1 MASDRTH
8 RTHLTTARALIVLV
22 LAALAAPAVA
32 RPRSAERCPDGTF
45 TITGRPLVNGQ
56 GVWAGYRIALSQSQV
71 SIGGVCDTPTT
82 ATVRTRGKRT
92 VIRAEWAGCRGV
104 PGKVVLTAK
113 LRAGRCDTM
122 RGVLR
127 RRKGKPRGQR
137 FRAKRAAV
145 VAAFSPPTTCAGC
158 HPRQYREWQG
168 SMMAYAAV
176 SPVANALEAAGNRL
190 LHGAF
195 AADGTS
201 PLFCQKCHSP
211 ASAALGEFPS
221 FAASGGRP
229 SRDFAGTAGIH
240 GVSCDVCHQ
249 AAHADLAG
257 SLSGDGI
264 ANAAF
269 VMQTGSLKFGP
280 FTDPMRNPTHDATGS
295 SYVRSSEFCGACHD
309 VRIIGNDTLTAEP
322 FRRLENL
329 FTEWREGPYA
339 TTANP
344 YGQVVT
350 CQDCHMSAYPYA
362 RPGTY
367 FTDAVAVVPGAPARQ
382 VSSHYFTGVDVAL
395 VDFPGQDDAGLDAHG
410 LPASQRQR
418 REDLLRAACTLRLE
432 LPAAA
437 QAAGML
443 PVTVAVTNTGA
454 GHNVPSGFSQ
464 ERQMWIELT
473 VTDADGA
480 SIYRSGYLVDSAHPE
495 TGEAAP
501 DGNLD
506 DEDLDDWVGEM
517 DPATLEADIVPGP
530 DRDRRPQAEL
540 GLVSFH
546 NRFLRAGAGG
556 TEEVLAPFLATA
568 MDNTG
573 AIPPLATAR
582 ARYDV
587 PVPADAHGPLR
598 VSARLRFRAFPPRF
612 LRALA
617 GARPDLVDEA
627 LVDRN
632 RIVDMAD
639 AAESVNL
646 LPAP

>member
-1 MASDRTH
+1 MVTDRTH
-8 RTHLTTARALIVLV
+8 RTTARAARALLV
-22 LAALAAPAVA
+22 LALAAFAGPVLA
-32 RPRSAERCPDGTF
+32 RPRSAQPCPDGTF
-45 TITGRPLVNGQ
+45 AIAGRPLANAQ
-56 GVWAGYRIALSQSQV
+56 GVDAGYRVALAQSQV
-71 SIGGVCDTPTT
+71 SIGGVCDTPAA
-82 ATVRTRGKRT
+82 ATVRTRRKRT

-104 PGKVVLTAK
+104 PGKVVMVAK
-113 LRAGRCDTM
+113 LRAGSCDTM

-127 RRKGKPRGQR
+127 RRKGKHRSQR
-137 FRAKRAAV
+137 FRAKRAAAV
-145 VAAFSPPTTCAGC
+145 PAFSPPTTCAGC

-195 AADGTS
+195 APDGSS
-201 PLFCQKCHSP
+201 PLFCQKCHAP
-211 ASAALGEFPS
+211 ASAALGEFPT

-229 SRDFAGTAGIH
+229 SRDFAGATGIH

-249 AAHADLAG
+249 TAHADLAG

-269 VMQTGSLKFGP
+269 VMRTGSLKFGP
-280 FTDPMRNPTHDATGS
+280 FSAPMRNPTHDATPSG
-295 SYVRSSEFCGACHD
+295 YLRSSDFCGACHD
-309 VRIIGNDTLTAEP
+309 VRIVGDDTLTAEP

-329 FTEWREGPYA
+329 FTEWQQGPYA

-344 YGQVVT
+344 YGKVVT

-362 RPGTY
+362 PPGTY
-367 FTDAVAVVPGAPARQ
+367 FTDQVAIVSGAPDRQ
-382 VSSHYFTGVDVAL
+382 VSSHYFTGPDVAL
-395 VDFPGQDDAGLDAHG
+395 ADFPGQDDAGLDAHG
-410 LPASQRQR
+410 LPTGQRQR
-418 REDLLRAACTLRLE
+418 RDDLLRAACTMRLE

-437 QAAGML
+437 SAGTL

-473 VTDADGA
+473 VTDADGTVV
-480 SIYRSGYLVDSAHPE
+480 YRTGHLVDSAHPE
-495 TGEAAP
+495 TGELVP
-501 DGNLD
+501 DGSLD
-506 DEDLDDWVGEM
+506 DEDLGDWVGTM
-517 DPATLEADIVPGP
+517 DPVTLEADLLPGP
-530 DRDRRPQAEL
+530 DPD
-540 GLVSFH
+540 LVDFH
-546 NRFLRAGAGG
+546 NKFLRAGAGG

-573 AIPPLATAR
+573 AIPPLATVR
-582 ARYDV
+582 GRWDV
-587 PVPADAHGPLR
+587 PVPAGVHGPLR
-598 VSARLRFRAFPPRF
+598 VTAQLRFRAFPPRF

-632 RIVDMAD
+632 RIVDMA
-639 AAESVNL
+639 AAQASV
-646 LPAP
+646 PVD